1 MVKKEGGKSLSMN
14 IFEADS
20 TLSGSCRWLGLFGSR
35 RQGHDFT
42 RFAFGHH
49 LERTATDLAI
59 GRKPL
64 AGDARVNRHRR
75 RLAAERA
82 LDVRKF
88 FHPANLVAPDENAM
102 FPANLFSKISFPVCH
117 SRKIQG

>member
-1 MVKKEGGKSLSMN
+1 MVKEGGKYLSMN
-14 IFEADS
+14 IFEADT

-35 RQGHDFT
+35 RQGHDFA
-42 RFAFGHH
+42 RFAFGHN

-64 AGDARVNRHRR
+64 AGDAGINRHRR

-82 LDVRKF
+82 LDVREF